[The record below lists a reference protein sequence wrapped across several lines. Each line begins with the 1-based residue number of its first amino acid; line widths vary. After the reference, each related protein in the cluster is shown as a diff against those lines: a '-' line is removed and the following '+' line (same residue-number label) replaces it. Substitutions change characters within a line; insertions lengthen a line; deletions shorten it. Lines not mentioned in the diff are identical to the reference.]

1 MGVINDKWLN
11 GYYRKTQ
18 GKHDG
23 NNEDFGDHDN
33 NGTNKGYQFEYPTA
47 TMVKL
52 SGEDFTT
59 SGGSLVQFFHDKTNN
74 ISCRTVHCNN
84 FKTNDLGDDSTGYH
98 IHITYF
104 MGLQSANY
112 MQDNRK
118 NTSVTYTAKEI
129 DSKLSPVSPP
139 PDQSSG
145 KKTFKA
151 VRSGKS
157 TDNGTF
163 YFDEKYYN
171 DFKDKKQSADAKDT
185 NGDNWKAGTTWTSV
199 YAPAGGSST
208 STSFKATYL
217 GSSSPADTGKQFTF
231 ANEYKSAF
239 GSVGVKQATSKDAK
253 DSTGST
259 WKKGSTFK
267 RDN

>member
-1 MGVINDKWLN
+1 MGLINDKWLN

-104 MGLQSANY
+104 MGLQTAEY
-112 MQDNRK
+112 MQENRK
-118 NTSVTYTAKEI
+118 NTSVTYTASEI
-129 DSKLSPVSPP
+129 NAKIKPASGLKTADLPYVNCPGDTSLWADTKCKKKL
-139 PDQSSG
+139 
-145 KKTFKA
+145 
-151 VRSGKS
+151 
-157 TDNGTF
+157 
-163 YFDEKYYN
+163 
-171 DFKDKKQSADAKDT
+171 
-185 NGDNWKAGTTWTSV
+185 
-199 YAPAGGSST
+199 
-208 STSFKATYL
+208 ATYSNVSYNNQQIVKD
-217 GSSSPADTGKQFTF
+217 GNREFVKIQS
-231 ANEYKSAF
+231 N
-239 GSVGVKQATSKDAK
+239 SVGVAYICTVDSNGNKTTNETSNTRKY
-253 DSTGST
+253 
-259 WKKGSTFK
+259 
-267 RDN
+267 